1 MNIRTHHGEDES
13 VEIGSVVD
21 YAHPLPPSTSLSVVD
36 SNDSVVDDLSEA
48 AITTNAS
55 PWYKKRS
62 TYFHGFSVGLLAA
75 SIAFLVVVVQRRG
88 QQNASMQVSKGL
100 ALDGNATYNP
110 TYWPT
115 YFPTYA
121 PTGAS
126 STTNNIIELFDSS
139 SGSGSPIAA
148 PTPAITPSESGS
160 PIAAPTPAI
169 TPSEVTS
176 SYVPTQM
183 VWEEQVGEV
192 VIMTPTAFPVAIKT
206 PFPTES
212 GTVTVSTEITSDVTK
227 EPNPNPLT

>member
-1 MNIRTHHGEDES
+1 MNIRTHHVDIGEDES

-62 TYFHGFSVGLLAA
+62 TYFHGFIVGLLAA

-100 ALDGNATYNP
+100 ALNGNATYNP

-121 PTGAS
+121 PTGPNVPTPAITPS
-126 STTNNIIELFDSS
+126 E
-139 SGSGSPIAA
+139 SGSPIAA

-160 PIAAPTPAI
+160 PIAAPTPGRHR
-169 TPSEVTS
+169 
-176 SYVPTQM
+176 M
-183 VWEEQVGEV
+183 R
-192 VIMTPTAFPVAIKT
+192 
-206 PFPTES
+206 
-212 GTVTVSTEITSDVTK
+212 
-227 EPNPNPLT
+227 